1 MITNTTRTVNAV
13 LFNLKE
19 RKREFMSDIL
29 NKLPEENEDQ
39 YIWKVGQA
47 KDAGLID
54 STWED
59 LTPRLNTE
67 LGIEETEWRGSSA
80 FRKAYRWMQRAYDNV
95 FRRNGFIGTQ
105 GDELDIKKRELEKEK
120 VKLRTEKLEYNRWL
134 REEARDELICEKI
147 CNEIRENNS
156 LIAPQPIVVDKAS
169 RSAVLAFGDEHYA
182 AEFTIYGLYGEVI
195 NSYSPEI
202 FEQRMWDLFHQVID
216 IIQKEELTTLYVFA
230 LGDFTDGILRCSQLM
245 KLRYGVVEGTVKYA
259 NFIAN
264 WLNELS
270 KYVKVKYQMVYGNH
284 SELRMLGQPKG
295 TFKEENTGMFVRE
308 MIKTYLDKN
317 PNFEMIINPTGLIF
331 DNIEGLNVL
340 GIHGEVKNMENAI
353 KDFSNTYNTNISI
366 LIGGH
371 MHHYKAETVGVNK
384 DVINVPSI
392 IGIDDYSMSLNKTSN
407 PGAVLF
413 CIEENK
419 GVTLEY
425 KIKL

>member
-1 MITNTTRTVNAV
+1 MD
-13 LFNLKE
+13 
-19 RKREFMSDIL
+19 DIL
-29 NKLPEENEDQ
+29 KVRQMIDGKTEYEAL
-39 YIWKVGQA
+39 WAVGQA
-47 KDAGLID
+47 KDSGTLG
-54 STWED
+54 D
-59 LTPRLNTE
+59 LTWPEIAKEFNN
-67 LGIEETEWRGSSA
+67 
-80 FRKAYRWMQRAYDNV
+80 AYREDETCFFDASSYRKKYRNYLDAYEQLFSKENFTTEQASEYVDKK
-95 FRRNGFIGTQ
+95 IELQKLKTQ
-105 GDELDIKKRELEKEK
+105 IQ
-120 VKLRTEKLEYNRWL
+120 TEKLEYNRWL

-147 CNEIRENNS
+147 CNAIRTNNS
-156 LIAPQPIVVDKAS
+156 LVVPEPIAVDTVN

-182 AEFTIYGLYGEVI
+182 AEFTIYGLYGEII

-202 FEQRMWDLFHQVID
+202 FEQRMWHLLWRVVE
-216 IIQKEELTTLYVFA
+216 IIQKECLTTLHVFA
-230 LGDFTDGILRCSQLM
+230 LGDFTEGILRCSQLM

-264 WLNELS
+264 WLNELT

-308 MIKTYLDKN
+308 MIRTYLENN

-331 DNIEGLNVL
+331 DNIEGFNVL

-353 KDFSNTYNTNISI
+353 KDFSNTYNTNIQV
-366 LIGGH
+366 LLGGH

-413 CIEENK
+413 CVEENK

>member
-1 MITNTTRTVNAV
+1 MN
-13 LFNLKE
+13 
-19 RKREFMSDIL
+19 DIL
-29 NKLPEENEDQ
+29 KVRQMIDGKTEYEAL
-39 YIWKVGQA
+39 WAVGQA
-47 KDAGLID
+47 KDSGILG
-54 STWED
+54 D
-59 LTPRLNTE
+59 LTWPEIATE
-67 LGIEETEWRGSSA
+67 
-80 FRKAYRWMQRAYDNV
+80 FNNAYREDETCFFDASAY
-95 FRRNGFIGTQ
+95 RKKYRNYLDAYEQLFSKEQFTTQ
-105 GDELDIKKRELEKEK
+105 QASDYVDQKRELQ
-120 VKLRTEKLEYNRWL
+120 KLKTQIQTEKLEYNKWL

-147 CNEIRENNS
+147 CNEIKSARALDIPE
-156 LIAPQPIVVDKAS
+156 PIVVDKPS
-169 RSAVLAFGDEHYA
+169 RSAVLAFGDEHYS
-182 AEFTIYGLYGEVI
+182 AEFIIYGLHGEII

-202 FEQRMWDLFHQVID
+202 FEQRMWDLFYRIIE

-230 LGDFTDGILRCSQLM
+230 LGDFTDGILRCGQLM
-245 KLRYGVVEGTVKYA
+245 KLRYGVVESTVKYA

-270 KYVKVKYQMVYGNH
+270 KYVKVKYQMCYGNH

-308 MIKTYLDKN
+308 MIKVYLENN
-317 PNFEMIINPTGLIF
+317 PNFEMLINPTGLIF

-340 GIHGEVKNMENAI
+340 GIHGEVRNMENAI
-353 KDFSNTYNTNISI
+353 KDFSNTYNTNIHV
-366 LIGGH
+366 LLGGH

>member
-1 MITNTTRTVNAV
+1 MN
-13 LFNLKE
+13 
-19 RKREFMSDIL
+19 DIL
-29 NKLPEENEDQ
+29 KKLPEENEDQ

-95 FRRNGFIGTQ
+95 FRRNGFIGVQ
-105 GDELDIKKRELEKEK
+105 GDELDIKKREVEKATI
-120 VKLRTEKLEYNRWL
+120 KLRTEKLEYNRWL

-147 CNEIRENNS
+147 CDEIRTTRA
-156 LIAPQPIVVDKAS
+156 LDVPKPLVVDKAS

-182 AEFTIYGLYGEVI
+182 AEFTIYGLYGEII

-202 FEQRMWDLFHQVID
+202 FEQRMWDLFHQVVD

-245 KLRYGVVEGTVKYA
+245 KLRYGVVESTVKYA

-270 KYVKVKYQMVYGNH
+270 KYVHVKYQMVYGNH

-295 TFKEENTGMFVRE
+295 TFKEDNTGMFVRE
-308 MIKTYLDKN
+308 MIKAYLENN
-317 PNFEMIINPTGLIF
+317 PNFEMIVNPTGLIF

-353 KDFSNTYNTNISI
+353 KDFSNTYNTNIQI

-371 MHHYKAETVGVNK
+371 MHHYKAETVGINK

-392 IGIDDYSMSLNKTSN
+392 IGIDGYSMSLNKTSN

-413 CIEENK
+413 CVEENK

>member
-1 MITNTTRTVNAV
+1 MN
-13 LFNLKE
+13 
-19 RKREFMSDIL
+19 DIL
-29 NKLPEENEDQ
+29 KKLSEENEDQ

-54 STWED
+54 STWEE
-59 LTPRLNTE
+59 LTPRLNAE
-67 LGIEETEWRGSSA
+67 LGIDETEWRGSSA

-95 FRRNGFIGTQ
+95 FRQNGFIGVQ
-105 GDELDIKKRELEKEK
+105 GDELDVKKREVEKATI
-120 VKLRTEKLEYNRWL
+120 KLRTEKLEYNKWL
-134 REEARDELICEKI
+134 REEARDEMICEKI
-147 CNEIRENNS
+147 CSEIKANNS
-156 LIAPQPIVVDKAS
+156 LVVPDPIIVDKPS

-182 AEFTIYGLYGEVI
+182 TEFTIYGLYGEI
-195 NSYSPEI
+195 LNSYSPEI
-202 FEQRMWDLFHQVID
+202 FEQRMWELFYQTVE
-216 IIQKEELTTLYVFA
+216 IIQKEDLTTLYVFA

-245 KLRYGVVEGTVKYA
+245 KLRYGVIEGTVRYA
-259 NFIAN
+259 NFIAH
-264 WLNELS
+264 WLNELTR
-270 KYVKVKYQMVYGNH
+270 YVKVKYQMVYGNH

-308 MIKTYLDKN
+308 MIRAYLENN
-317 PNFEMIINPTGLIF
+317 PNFEMTINPTGLIF

-353 KDFSNTYNTNISI
+353 KDFSNTYNTNIQI
-366 LIGGH
+366 LLGGH

>member
-1 MITNTTRTVNAV
+1 MN
-13 LFNLKE
+13 
-19 RKREFMSDIL
+19 DIL
-29 NKLPEENEDQ
+29 KKLPEENEDQ

-47 KDAGLID
+47 KDSGLID
-54 STWED
+54 STWEEI
-59 LTPRLNTE
+59 TPRLNTE
-67 LGIEETEWRGSSA
+67 LGIDETEWRGSSA

-95 FRRNGFIGTQ
+95 FRQNGFIGVQ
-105 GDELDIKKRELEKEK
+105 GDELDVKMRELEKAK
-120 VKLRTEKLEYNRWL
+120 IKLQTEKLEYNRWL

-147 CNEIRENNS
+147 CNEIRKNNS
-156 LIAPQPIVVDKAS
+156 LVTPEPIVVDKYN
-169 RSAVLAFGDEHYA
+169 RSAVLAFGDEHYS

-202 FEQRMWDLFHQVID
+202 FEQRMWNLFYQTID
-216 IIQKEELTTLYVFA
+216 IIQKENLTTLYVFA
-230 LGDFTDGILRCSQLM
+230 LGDFTDGILRCGQLM

-259 NFIAN
+259 NFITN
-264 WLNELS
+264 WLNELT

-308 MIKTYLDKN
+308 MIKAYLENN

-331 DNIEGLNVL
+331 DNIEGINVL

-371 MHHYKAETVGVNK
+371 MHHYKAEAVGINK

-392 IGIDDYSMSLNKTSN
+392 IGIDDYSMILNKTSN
-407 PGAVLF
+407 PGATLF

-419 GVTLEY
+419 GVTIEY

>member
-1 MITNTTRTVNAV
+1 MN
-13 LFNLKE
+13 
-19 RKREFMSDIL
+19 DIL
-29 NKLPEENEDQ
+29 KKLPNENEDQ

-47 KDAGLID
+47 KDSGLID
-54 STWED
+54 STWEE
-59 LTPRLNTE
+59 LASRLNTE

-95 FRRNGFIGTQ
+95 FRQNGFIGTQ
-105 GDELDIKKRELEKEK
+105 GDELDVRMRELKKEK
-120 VKLRTEKLEYNRWL
+120 IKLQTEKLEYNKWL

-147 CNEIRENNS
+147 CSAIRANNS
-156 LIAPQPIVVDKAS
+156 LIPPEPIVIDKPS
-169 RSAVLAFGDEHYA
+169 KSAILAFGDEHYA
-182 AEFTIYGLYGEVI
+182 AEFTIYGLYGEII

-202 FEQRMWDLFHQVID
+202 FEQRMWDLFYQTLE
-216 IIQKEELTTLYVFA
+216 IIQKEELTTLHIFA

-270 KYVKVKYQMVYGNH
+270 KYVKIKYQMVYGNH

-308 MIKTYLDKN
+308 MINARLENN
-317 PNFEMIINPTGLIF
+317 PNFEMVVNPTGLIF
-331 DNIEGLNVL
+331 DNIEGFNTLA
-340 GIHGEVKNMENAI
+340 IHGEVRNMENAI
-353 KDFSNTYNTNISI
+353 KDFSNTYNTDIRI
-366 LIGGH
+366 LIGGY
-371 MHHYKAETVGVNK
+371 MHHYKAETVGVNRE
-384 DVINVPSI
+384 VINVPSI

-407 PGAVLF
+407 PGATLLV
-413 CIEENK
+413 IERDA
-419 GVTLEY
+419 GVKIEY

>member
-1 MITNTTRTVNAV
+1 MSNI
-13 LFNLKE
+13 LK
-19 RKREFMSDIL
+19 
-29 NKLPEENEDQ
+29 KLPEENEAQ
-39 YIWKVGQA
+39 YIFRLGQL
-47 KDAGLID
+47 KDSGVITD
-54 STWED
+54 TWESINP
-59 LTPRLNTE
+59 TINRE
-67 LGIEETEWRGSSA
+67 LGIEEENWRDVSS
-80 FRKAYRWMQRAYDNV
+80 FRKRYRNYLDAYEQIFSKEKFSTDQTGEYTN
-95 FRRNGFIGTQ
+95 Q
-105 GDELDIKKRELEKEK
+105 KRELQ
-120 VKLRTEKLEYNRWL
+120 KLKTQIQTEKLEYNKWL

-147 CNEIRENNS
+147 CNAIKSNNTLVS
-156 LIAPQPIVVDKAS
+156 PDPIVIDRAN

-182 AEFTIYGLYGEVI
+182 AEFTIYGLHGEI
-195 NSYSPEI
+195 LNSYSPEI
-202 FEQRMWDLFHQVID
+202 FEQRMWDLLYQTID
-216 IIQKEELTTLYVFA
+216 IIQKEHLTTLYVFA
-230 LGDFTDGILRCSQLM
+230 LGDFTDGILRCGQLM

-264 WLNELS
+264 WLNELT
-270 KYVKVKYQMVYGNH
+270 KYVKVKYQMTYGNH
-284 SELRMLGQPKG
+284 SELRMLSQPKG

-308 MIKTYLDKN
+308 MIKTYLENN
-317 PNFEMIINPTGLIF
+317 PNFEMIVNPTGLIF

-371 MHHYKAETVGVNK
+371 MHHYRAQTVGVNK

-413 CIEENK
+413 CVEENK

>member
-1 MITNTTRTVNAV
+1 
-13 LFNLKE
+13 
-19 RKREFMSDIL
+19 MSDIL
-29 NKLPEENEDQ
+29 KKLSDENEDQ

-54 STWED
+54 STWEE

-95 FRRNGFIGTQ
+95 FRQNGVIGTQ
-105 GDELDIKKRELEKEK
+105 CDDLDVKKRALEKEK
-120 VKLRTEKLEYNRWL
+120 IKLQTEKLEYNKWL

-147 CNEIRENNS
+147 CNEIKANNS
-156 LIAPQPIVVDKAS
+156 LVAPKPLVVDKAN

-182 AEFTIYGLYGEVI
+182 AEFTIYGLYGEII

-202 FEQRMWDLFHQVID
+202 FEQRMWDLFYQTVD
-216 IIQKEELTTLYVFA
+216 IIQKEELTTLYVFS

-259 NFIAN
+259 NFIAH

-270 KYVKVKYQMVYGNH
+270 KYVKIKYQMVYGNH

-308 MIKTYLDKN
+308 MIKTYLCDN
-317 PNFEMIINPTGLIF
+317 PNFEMIVNPTGLIF
-331 DNIEGLNVL
+331 DTIEGINVL
-340 GIHGEVKNMENAI
+340 GIHGEVRNMENAI
-353 KDFSNTYNTNISI
+353 KDFSNTYNTNIQI

-407 PGAVLF
+407 PGAVMFL
-413 CIEENK
+413 IEENK